1 MYYSGN
7 VVFIDHGLGA
17 VSSYAHMSRLDVHP
31 GDRVTAGQQIGLS
44 GATGRVTGPH
54 LHLGLNILGQ
64 AVDPLSLFPKQ

>member
-1 MYYSGN
+1 M
-7 VVFIDHGLGA
+7 VWGA
-17 VSSYAHMSRLDVHP
+17 VSSYVHMSRLDVHP